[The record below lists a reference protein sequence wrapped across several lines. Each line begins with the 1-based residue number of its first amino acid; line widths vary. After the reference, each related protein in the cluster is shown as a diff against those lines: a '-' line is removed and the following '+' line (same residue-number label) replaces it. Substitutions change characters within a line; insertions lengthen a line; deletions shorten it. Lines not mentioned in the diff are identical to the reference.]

1 MTARILTC
9 GLFAGFLAGLLG
21 AVLQFV
27 FVQPLLLH
35 AELYESGELIY
46 DAAKGAPVVAD
57 VAGLE
62 LVRNALSALFM
73 ALTYVGFGLILMALM
88 SMASDRGFAISA
100 RSGLMWGLCGFIAVQ
115 FAPAISLPAVV
126 PGMASAEVAPRQIWW
141 IATVAASGLG
151 LALLA
156 FSRSPVAWVIAAA
169 VILAPHVIGAPRPQL
184 FSGPLPPELASLFAT
199 RSLGVGAA
207 TWTVLGALAGYFWQR
222 EATQAHDG
230 VAQRH

>member
-1 MTARILTC
+1 MTTRILTC

-21 AVLQFV
+21 AALQFV

-73 ALTYVGFGLILMALM
+73 ALTYVGFGLVLVALM
-88 SMASDRGFAISA
+88 SLASDRGITITA
-100 RSGLMWGLCGFIAVQ
+100 RTGLMWGLCGFIAVQ
-115 FAPAISLPAVV
+115 LAPAVSLPAVV
-126 PGMASAEVAPRQIWW
+126 PGMASAEVAPRQVWW
-141 IATVAASGLG
+141 FATVAASGFG

-199 RSLGVGAA
+199 RTLGVGAV
-207 TWTVLGALAGYFWQR
+207 TWVALGGLAGHFWQR
-222 EATQAHDG
+222 EATLAHDG
-230 VAQRH
+230 VAQHL

>member
-1 MTARILTC
+1 MTTRILTC

-115 FAPAISLPAVV
+115 FASV
-126 PGMASAEVAPRQIWW
+126 
-141 IATVAASGLG
+141 
-151 LALLA
+151 
-156 FSRSPVAWVIAAA
+156 
-169 VILAPHVIGAPRPQL
+169 
-184 FSGPLPPELASLFAT
+184 
-199 RSLGVGAA
+199 SLGSRCHY
-207 TWTVLGALAGYFWQR
+207 ALISSYLR
-222 EATQAHDG
+222 L
-230 VAQRH
+230 R